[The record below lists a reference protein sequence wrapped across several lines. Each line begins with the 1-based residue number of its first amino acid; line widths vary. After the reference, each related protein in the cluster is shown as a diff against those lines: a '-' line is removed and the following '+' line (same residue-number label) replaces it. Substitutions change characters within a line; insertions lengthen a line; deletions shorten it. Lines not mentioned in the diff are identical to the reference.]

1 VLWKSEELSPK
12 EGSNGLVYVA
22 EHETPT
28 DGTFSAFFID
38 VVYDDPRA
46 ASAPSA
52 WASGKA
58 FPQGWPGKKAAVAED
73 VLPHKLIPR
82 DMAGQLEFT
91 SEVEMEA
98 SCFSTH
104 VPFSPVCSVCVFV
117 VLPLFVLL
125 SSKVTFVLFPLLP
138 LTLKNFAFSPFAL
151 LACCCL
157 DRTSGQH
164 RARHLPVRR
173 LQRRGLLRHSRLSC
187 CLTRAAGV
195 TGENSRQTY
204 LSYELARTEANAPRR
219 SERGGVGGRTRASWG
234 HCTCVVCE
242 ATQALYGN
250 VRCTCDHNTPA
261 NKTGFN

>member
-1 VLWKSEELSPK
+1 MLWKSEELSPK

-104 VPFSPVCSVCVFV
+104 VPFHLFV
-117 VLPLFVLL
+117 VCAFLSSFLPLFYYHLKSLL
-125 SSKVTFVLFPLLP
+125 SCFRSSL
-138 LTLKNFAFSPFAL
+138 
-151 LACCCL
+151 
-157 DRTSGQH
+157 
-164 RARHLPVRR
+164 
-173 LQRRGLLRHSRLSC
+173 SR
-187 CLTRAAGV
+187 
-195 TGENSRQTY
+195 
-204 LSYELARTEANAPRR
+204 
-219 SERGGVGGRTRASWG
+219 
-234 HCTCVVCE
+234 
-242 ATQALYGN
+242 
-250 VRCTCDHNTPA
+250 
-261 NKTGFN
+261 